1 MSEPLGIGRAARGF
15 AWLIMRLR
23 WPILLAWVAGAVAAT
38 LYLPGLGESG
48 APLSGL
54 VPDDAAAIRA
64 QERSAEL
71 FELPLVSDTAVV
83 QRDANGLS
91 QEAQERSVES
101 AAAVTTEPATADGI
115 AFALPVLNTGG
126 LVPGSREE
134 GTTAVT
140 FLYFEPEWSSSDR
153 LAAAHDYAEAR
164 LGSPD
169 DHLVGVTGALPARLE
184 EFHRIEDALPLV
196 EGATVGLIALI
207 LALTFRS
214 VGAPL
219 ATLFTAGIAYLV
231 TVRGVAWI
239 GEQAGVAVPREIEP
253 LVVVLLLGIVTDY
266 AIFFL
271 AGLRARV
278 ALGEP
283 RVEAAER
290 STSQY
295 LPIVFTAG
303 LIVAAGAAALLA
315 GSIEFFKALGPG
327 LALTALVGLLVS
339 VTLIPALMG
348 IFGRLLLWPGKHA
361 LVEEEPVD
369 EVPAALPEPDRRT
382 WRYRFAHLASSR
394 PIALVIVVLVGG
406 ALLVAASGLR
416 KTDLGFTNVLGLP
429 ADSEPR
435 VAAEAAAEGFA
446 AGILAPTEV
455 ILEDSGIGSRRE
467 SLARLEE
474 LVEDRPG
481 VAGVVGPREEPAS
494 VQPGAVVSEG
504 GNAARIAVIFDE
516 EPLGGPA
523 IDRFRELEDAMPGL
537 IRRAGV
543 GSAEPSYAG
552 QTALAEE
559 TVSETVSDLK
569 RIAIAG
575 LCVNLLLLALF
586 LRSLVAPFFLLGAS
600 VLAVAATLG
609 LTTYVFQD
617 LLGYGELTYYVPF
630 AAAVLLVALGSD
642 YNVYVVGQVWEVAS
656 RRPLRDAIATAVPR
670 ASRTI
675 SVAGIALA
683 LSFALLAIVP
693 LRAFRELAFTL
704 CVGVLLDAFVVRSL
718 LVPALIA
725 LFGSAS
731 WWPGRRIRRGDRPA
745 APEAAAEPHV

>member
-1 MSEPLGIGRAARGF
+1 MSEPLGIGRAARAF

-23 WPILLAWVAGAVAAT
+23 WLILLAWVAGAVAAT

-101 AAAVTTEPATADGI
+101 AAAVTTEPGTADGI

-196 EGATVGLIALI
+196 EAATVGLIALI

-231 TVRGVAWI
+231 TVRGVSWI

-361 LVEEEPVD
+361 LVEEEPV
-369 EVPAALPEPDRRT
+369 EEAPAALPEPDRRN

-429 ADSEPR
+429 EDSEPR

-467 SLARLEE
+467 SLARLEG

-494 VQPGAVVSEG
+494 VQPGVVVSEG

-516 EPLGGPA
+516 EPIGGPA

-725 LFGSAS
+725 LFGNAS

-745 APEAAAEPHV
+745 GPEAAAEPHV